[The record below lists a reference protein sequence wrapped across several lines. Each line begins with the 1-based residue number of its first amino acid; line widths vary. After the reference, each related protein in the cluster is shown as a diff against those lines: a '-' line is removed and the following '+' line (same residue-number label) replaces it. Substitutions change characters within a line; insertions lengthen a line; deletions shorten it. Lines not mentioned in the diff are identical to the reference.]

1 MGGPGAGPPS
11 GLRGFGFANLVTV
24 PVAVGAGKQAGPAAV
39 MPEVPG
45 LVTLAVI
52 RAGGGDHLG
61 RIPRD
66 EHVAAAAGRR
76 PLHRDLSQLFVFH
89 GSRSAMWSARRVVRQ
104 AIGVT

>member
-1 MGGPGAGPPS
+1 VGGPGRAPQELS
-11 GLRGFGFANLVTV
+11 GFGFADLVPV
-24 PVAVGAGKQAGPAAV
+24 PVAVDAGKQAGPAAV

-45 LVTLAVI
+45 LVTLAVK

-76 PLHRDLSQLFVFH
+76 ALHRDLSQLFVFH
-89 GSRSAMWSARRVVRQ
+89 GSRSAIWSARRVMRRT
-104 AIGVT
+104 IGVT